1 MLVRELQCAGVT
13 GGERGIFAMAAAVPD
28 RADGV
33 DHMARRQ
40 TVAAGDLGIAGG
52 AAAERFTFG
61 EQFTTGCTMDRAI
74 DAAAAEQRRIGG
86 VDDRVDGERGDVG
99 DDDLTGRRADLADE
113 GAQAAALMPL
123 SVNSFCSSPAWN
135 ISRTMSQPPTNSPFT
150 YSCGM
155 VGQFE

>member
-1 MLVRELQCAGVT
+1 MIVRELQGAGIA
-13 GGERGIFAMAAAVPD
+13 RGQRGVLAMAATVPD

-33 DHMARRQ
+33 DHMPRRQ
-40 TVAAGDLGIAGG
+40 PVAAGDPGIPGV
-52 AAAERFTFG
+52 AAAERAAFG
-61 EQFTTGCTMDRAI
+61 EQFGAGRAMDSTV
-74 DAAAAEQRRIGG
+74 DAAAAEQGRIGG
-86 VDDRVDGERGDVG
+86 IDDRIDGERGDVG

-150 YSCGM
+150 
-155 VGQFE
+155 

>member
-1 MLVRELQCAGVT
+1 MIVRELQGAGVA
-13 GGERGIFAMAAAVPD
+13 GGKRGVLAMAAAVPD
-28 RADGV
+28 RADDV

-40 TVAAGDLGIAGG
+40 PVTAGDPGIAGV

-61 EQFTTGCTMDRAI
+61 EQFGTGRAMDRTV
-74 DAAAAEQRRIGG
+74 DTAAAEQGGVGG

-150 YSCGM
+150 
-155 VGQFE
+155 